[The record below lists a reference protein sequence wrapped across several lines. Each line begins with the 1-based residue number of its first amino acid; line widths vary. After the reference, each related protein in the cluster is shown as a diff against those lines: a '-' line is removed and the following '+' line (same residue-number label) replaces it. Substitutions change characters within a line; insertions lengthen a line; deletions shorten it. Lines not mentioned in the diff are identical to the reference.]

1 MTEPHP
7 AGPRLLDRDH
17 LGRYTGGDA
26 ALEAE
31 LYGLLRGQIH
41 STLDA
46 LGRTGGDEQLWRR
59 LAHTLKGASRGV
71 GAFALGE
78 ACAQAEDRPHDAA
91 ALDAIRKASVATI
104 EAIDAALVKLKA
116 A

>member
-91 ALDAIRKASVATI
+91 ALADIVSVSRETLA
-104 EAIDAALVKLKA
+104 AIDETLAALKA

>member
-7 AGPRLLDRDH
+7 DGPRLLDRDH
-17 LGRYTGGDA
+17 LIRYTGGDA

-31 LYGLLRGQIH
+31 LYALLRGQIH

-46 LGRTGGDEQLWRR
+46 LSRTGGDEQVWRR

-71 GAFALGE
+71 GAMALGD
-78 ACAQAEDRPHDAA
+78 ACARAEDRPHDAA
-91 ALDAIRKASVATI
+91 ALADIVAVSRKTLT
-104 EAIDAALVKLKA
+104 AIDETLAALKA

>member
-1 MTEPHP
+1 MTEPYP
-7 AGPRLLDRDH
+7 AGPRLLDREH

-26 ALEAE
+26 ALETE
-31 LYGLLRGQIH
+31 LFGLLRGQIH

-59 LAHTLKGASRGV
+59 LVHTLKGASRGV
-71 GAFALGE
+71 GAMALGDV
-78 ACAQAEDRPHDAA
+78 CADAENRPHEAA
-91 ALDAIRKASVATI
+91 ALDAIRNASAATI
-104 EAIDAALVKLKA
+104 EAIDAALVELKA